1 MKKFFLYLSL
11 LILVIIGSVYS
22 VLFTGWGNG
31 VVSGIISDKINEEKV
46 IVFTFDKFLVS
57 TNKIDIVANIDSNSK
72 INISGDYSLF
82 GASADIKYDINIKD
96 LAKLQKITGKKLKGS
111 FSLSGIA
118 VGNKE
123 LMNVQGKT
131 NIFSSKT
138 TYDIKMI
145 NFEPSFIQVQVL
157 KARIQDALVMLE
169 EPAYAKGYLDIN
181 MDIKNAQIGTL
192 DGLITTK
199 VYQGLVNNPV
209 VNKAFDLKLVDKL
222 TFKTTIITKLK
233 NDLALSSLKTYTS
246 KANIFVKEAKVNL
259 RTQKINSDYK
269 IVVGDLRKLFD
280 VSGTKMRG
288 AITIDGNFIKDE
300 NILVDGKSKLLKG
313 TLNYKL
319 LNDDFTASIK
329 NIDLLKGLYMMYYP
343 EVFNSSANID
353 VVYNLKDQK
362 GLMTA
367 ILKDGQLVKS
377 DYSSQINA
385 LTRFD
390 LTKEVYE
397 ETTLESKINKNI
409 INSIMHLKSKHT
421 TLDMTQSVL
430 DTLKNTTD
438 STIKV
443 NIKGLKFDTIIK
455 GNLNDPSIKIKL
467 DAKAALKSKID
478 EKKKVY
484 KEKLENK
491 LKDKLKS
498 LF

>member
-1 MKKFFLYLSL
+1 M
-11 LILVIIGSVYS
+11 
-22 VLFTGWGNG
+22 
-31 VVSGIISDKINEEKV
+31 
-46 IVFTFDKFLVS
+46 
-57 TNKIDIVANIDSNSK
+57 
-72 INISGDYSLF
+72 
-82 GASADIKYDINIKD
+82 
-96 LAKLQKITGKKLKGS
+96 
-111 FSLSGIA
+111 
-118 VGNKE
+118 
-123 LMNVQGKT
+123 
-131 NIFSSKT
+131 
-138 TYDIKMI
+138 
-145 NFEPSFIQVQVL
+145 
-157 KARIQDALVMLE
+157 
-169 EPAYAKGYLDIN
+169 
-181 MDIKNAQIGTL
+181 
-192 DGLITTK
+192 
-199 VYQGLVNNPV
+199 
-209 VNKAFDLKLVDKL
+209 
-222 TFKTTIITKLK
+222 
-233 NDLALSSLKTYTS
+233 ALSSLKTYTS
-246 KANIFVKEAKVNL
+246 KANVFVKEAKVNL

-269 IVVGDLRKLFD
+269 IVVSDLRKLFD

-288 AITIDGNFIKDE
+288 AITIDGNFVKDE

-343 EVFNSSANID
+343 EVFNSSASID
-353 VVYNLKDQK
+353 LVYNLKDQK

-491 LKDKLKS
+491 LRDKLKS